1 MEAIFRVDGGR
12 VEVSPN
18 AAGPWDP
25 RMQHGSAPAG
35 LAVWAAEAIPTPV
48 PMRVARVTVDLMRPV
63 PLAPLTLETEVLREG
78 RKIQLCAVRVRA
90 DGVLTVSATV
100 LRVKLTAET
109 MPPDVGGPAVTLPGP
124 DESPE
129 DPAQFSNSPFV
140 MGMQLRAA
148 RGTFGVRGP
157 GAIWYRVKRPFVEGA
172 AVSQAMRAVIA
183 ADFCN
188 GTSAALDFRDWTFLN
203 ADLTVSMTRE
213 PVGEWILLDAESWI
227 GPEGA
232 GLAMARLADT
242 NWLFRP
248 LRAESRHREEMRWAQ
263 SKPSLPM
270 TGGCSCGAIRYEITS
285 FPLLA
290 LHLQLH
296 RTARPRPAAPS
307 RSTCRS
313 RPRAFASRKG
323 EPKGWH
329 HLLAIGRRGLFVVL
343 RRLRRAHLWLAQE
356 PAGLRSTSAPARS
369 TTPNG

>member
-1 MEAIFRVDGGR
+1 MEAIFRVDGAR
-12 VEVSPN
+12 VEVGPN

-35 LAVWAAEAIPTPV
+35 LAVWAAESIPTPV

-63 PLAPLTLETEVLREG
+63 PLEPLTLETEVLREG
-78 RKIQLCAVRVRA
+78 RKIQLCAVRLRA
-90 DGVLTVSATV
+90 GGVLTVSATV
-100 LRVKLTAET
+100 LKVKLTAEL
-109 MPPDVGGPAVTLPGP
+109 MPPDIGGPKVTLPGP

-140 MGMQLRAA
+140 TGLQLRAA

-157 GAIWYRVKRPFVEGA
+157 GAIWYRVRRPFVEGS

-232 GLAMARLADT
+232 GLAMAQLADRSGY
-242 NWLFRP
+242 FGRCV
-248 LRAESRHREEMRWAQ
+248 Q
-263 SKPSLPM
+263 SLVIEK
-270 TGGCSCGAIRYEITS
+270 
-285 FPLLA
+285 
-290 LHLQLH
+290 
-296 RTARPRPAAPS
+296 
-307 RSTCRS
+307 
-313 RPRAFASRKG
+313 
-323 EPKGWH
+323 
-329 HLLAIGRRGLFVVL
+329 
-343 RRLRRAHLWLAQE
+343 RRA
-356 PAGLRSTSAPARS
+356 
-369 TTPNG
+369 